1 MEKLI
6 YFNKFYLDKEKDI
19 IVNLYKSKND
29 ELTYILETPNHNTGN
44 LITNL
49 AKICNVET
57 IKNEKDMKIIK
68 GVIPASINGDNE
80 EVYIFRLGGIKIA
93 NIYEDKIEIKAKI
106 PAIIKTLMSQTKNY
120 KLPIEK
126 SIVKTYILKKSKFR
140 TDLHTHM
147 NANLSPDCL
156 IALGIVHQIK
166 YPLYYIKKINLKLTK
181 KQEEKIYKQREKVE
195 ENFKDSELTGKYLT
209 RKIDDN
215 TFINFADLILNNLEN
230 AEYNIEKIRTSLAIM
245 KDGQAVFTNLE
256 KCYIYRYI
264 FAKGTASEQKEKIE
278 LKPELIEKIPEQ
290 DIEKMVFKMLE
301 DKKETS
307 PYKNNTLRQDKFL
320 WIAREYKKQGI
331 KYVEIAD
338 TDLSKNSERAI
349 KLLQEVH
356 SIFPQIEKET
366 GVKIRFL
373 FAIRRIP
380 LTIIK
385 DQKTSSTYL
394 KENINLL
401 KAVAKSPYVV
411 GSDFIGE
418 EINDISDLKPVIREI
433 VKYVEN
439 EDNNFTMRIHAG
451 ENDSLRDNVR
461 KSILCVKE
469 AVEEGHKIPQVRIG
483 HGLYTENLNGEAG
496 KELMELIRENGVIIE
511 FQLTSN
517 IRLNNLSD
525 LSNHPIKKFL
535 KNGIKCVQ
543 GTDGCGMYGTDT
555 FDEQLALHNLLDLT
569 DKDFEKMREVED
581 EVIQKSEKYF
591 EEKSKK
597 FKEFLGNKTIEEAV
611 LELEAKNTK
620 ETEDQEELRINS
632 NLETEKELKQKIKN
646 LPTDKVPV
654 IIAGGSFNTKGR
666 ETIPTKEGIK
676 ILRELI
682 ENVDNNNIYFVVGHK
697 MQGYEKAIV
706 DISKELNKKVEIDA
720 IVPKMVTEKVKNRL
734 LDENVDGI
742 CISPETEELGIYKSF
757 NYEIFER
764 RKSVVIAFDGNSPV
778 SNLVQ
783 EAKNGK
789 GKSKIYVNQE
799 NHLLKEKADSLEGYV
814 IPFEMKDNIVKKILE
829 DNPELKDGFKGRSLK
844 SIFFYMRSVPKSLI
858 LGILSSVPIIPFF
871 SKKFQ

>member
-1 MEKLI
+1 ML
-6 YFNKFYLDKEKDI
+6 NKFYLDKEKDI
-19 IVNLYKSKND
+19 IVNLKKSKED

-49 AKICNVET
+49 AKICGLET
-57 IKNEKDMKIIK
+57 VKNENDMKIIT
-68 GVIPASINGDNE
+68 GTIPASINGDNE

-93 NIYEDKIEIKAKI
+93 NIYEDRIEIKAKI
-106 PAIIKTLMSQTKNY
+106 PAITKTFMSQTKNY

-140 TDLHTHM
+140 TDLHTHA

-156 IALGIVHQIK
+156 IALGISHQIR
-166 YPLYYIKKINLKLTK
+166 YPLYYIKKLNLKLSQ

-195 ENFKDSELTGKYLT
+195 EQFKDSPLQGKYKV

-215 TFINFADLILNNLEN
+215 TFINFADFILNNLEN
-230 AEYNIEKIRTSLAIM
+230 ATYNIEKIRTSLAIL

-256 KCYIYRYI
+256 KCYIYRYV
-264 FAKGTASEQKEKIE
+264 FAKGTESNEKIKLNE
-278 LKPELIEKIPEQ
+278 EIANTIPEP
-290 DIEKMVFKMLE
+290 DIKNYVLKMLE
-301 DKKETS
+301 DKRENS
-307 PYKNNTLRQDKFL
+307 PYKNNSLRQDKLL

-338 TDLSKNSERAI
+338 TDLAKTGEPAV
-349 KLLQEVH
+349 KLLEEVH
-356 SIFPQIEKET
+356 QIFPTIEKET

-373 FAIRRIP
+373 IGIRRIP

-394 KENINLL
+394 KENINVLR
-401 KAVAKSPYVV
+401 AVGKSPYVV

-418 EINDISDLKPVIREI
+418 EINDISDLQPAIKEI
-433 VKYVEN
+433 VKYVN
-439 EDNNFTMRIHAG
+439 KEDKDFTIRIHAG

-461 KSILCVKE
+461 KSIMCVKQSLE
-469 AVEEGHKIPQVRIG
+469 PNQKMPRCRIG
-483 HGLYTENLNGEAG
+483 HGLYSENLDTEAG
-496 KELMELIRENGVIIE
+496 KELMNLMKETGVIIE

-517 IRLNNLSD
+517 VRLNNLSD

-535 KNGIKCVQ
+535 ENGIKCVQ
-543 GTDGCGMYGTDT
+543 GTDGCGMYGSDT
-555 FDEQLALHNLLDLT
+555 FDEQLALQNLLGLT
-569 DKDFEKMREVED
+569 NQDFEKMRAVED
-581 EVIQKSEKYF
+581 EIISKNDKYF

-597 FKEFLGNKTIEEAV
+597 FEQFLNGRTIREAV
-611 LELEAKNTK
+611 LEAEEQYTK
-620 ETEDQEELRINS
+620 ETEGQEELRITN
-632 NLETEKELKQKIKN
+632 NLETEKELKQKIKP

-666 ETIPTKEGIK
+666 ETIASQEGLKVLKEFIK
-676 ILRELI
+676 EIDSDK
-682 ENVDNNNIYFVVGHK
+682 VYFVIGHK
-697 MQGYEKAIV
+697 MQGYEKAVV
-706 DISKELNKKVEIDA
+706 DIAKELNKKVEIDA

-734 LDENVDGI
+734 LNENVNGI

-764 RKSVVIAFDGNSPV
+764 RKAVVIAFDGNSPV
-778 SNLVQ
+778 LNLVQ

-789 GKSKIYVNQE
+789 GKSKIYLNKE
-799 NHLLKEKADSLEGYV
+799 NTLLNEKAETLEGYV
-814 IPFEMKDNIVKKILE
+814 VPFEMQNNNIIGKIFE
-829 DNPELKDGFKGRSLK
+829 DNPE
-844 SIFFYMRSVPKSLI
+844 I
-858 LGILSSVPIIPFF
+858 L
-871 SKKFQ
+871 